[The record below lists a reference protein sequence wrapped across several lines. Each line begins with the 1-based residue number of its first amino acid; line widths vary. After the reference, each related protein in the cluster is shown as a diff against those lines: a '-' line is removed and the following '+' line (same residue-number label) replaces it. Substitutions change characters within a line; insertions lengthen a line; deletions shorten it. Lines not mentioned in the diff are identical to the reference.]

1 MSFASQLIQY
11 FFTGLTLGSIYA
23 LVALGFTMIYN
34 ATGIINLAQGEFV
47 MLGGLIMVFFTAVVK
62 APLILGFAL
71 TVLLVTL
78 LGVLFERLA
87 IHPLRNASLITLII
101 ITLAGSILFRGGAM
115 FVWGKDPYALGPF
128 TQGPAVH
135 FLGATIQLQIFWV
148 LAIALL
154 AVVGIHFFFHR
165 TLTGKAMTACAFN
178 GVAARL
184 VGINVQKMVFL
195 SFALS
200 AAVGAVAGAIITP
213 ITLMEYDRGPLLGL
227 KGFAAAVLGGLG
239 SGVGSVAAGFII
251 GILESFGA
259 GLISS
264 GYKDAIALLVM
275 LVILWVKPSGL
286 FGSKEESSLKKF

>member
-11 FFTGLTLGSIYA
+11 LFTGLTVGSIYA

-47 MLGGLIMVFFTAVVK
+47 MLGGLIMVFLTAVVK
-62 APLILGFAL
+62 VPLFLGFGL
-71 TVLLVTL
+71 TILLVTL
-78 LGVLFERLA
+78 VGAVFERLA

-115 FVWGKDPYALGPF
+115 FVWGKDPYALVPF
-128 TQGPAVH
+128 SRGGAVH
-135 FLGATIQLQIFWV
+135 ILGATVQLQIFWV
-148 LAIALL
+148 LAITVL
-154 AVVGIHFFFHR
+154 VVIGVHFFFSR

-178 GVAARL
+178 VVAARL
-184 VGINVQKMVFL
+184 VGINVQKMILL

-239 SGVGSVAAGFII
+239 SGIGSVVAGFII

-275 LVILWVKPSGL
+275 LVILWVKPSGI
-286 FGSKEESSLKKF
+286 FGSREESELKKF